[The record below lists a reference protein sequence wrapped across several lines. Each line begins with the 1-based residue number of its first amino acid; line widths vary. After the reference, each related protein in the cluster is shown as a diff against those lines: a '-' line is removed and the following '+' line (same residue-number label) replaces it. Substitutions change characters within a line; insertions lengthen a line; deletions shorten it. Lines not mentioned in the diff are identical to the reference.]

1 LKIEKIILTHVR
13 VPLIEPFR
21 ISSGAVSEKDGI
33 VVELQAA
40 GLSGYGESSP
50 MAGSFYSQ
58 DTPQAA
64 GSSPDRKIGIR
75 LWTLSWLG
83 TSRKRA

>member
-1 LKIEKIILTHVR
+1 MTFGVGGTAHGGRNCESGRQFNSGTPLKIEKIILTHVR

-33 VVELQAA
+33 VVELQAD

-50 MAGSFYSQ
+50 V
-58 DTPQAA
+58 
-64 GSSPDRKIGIR
+64 
-75 LWTLSWLG
+75 
-83 TSRKRA
+83 SR